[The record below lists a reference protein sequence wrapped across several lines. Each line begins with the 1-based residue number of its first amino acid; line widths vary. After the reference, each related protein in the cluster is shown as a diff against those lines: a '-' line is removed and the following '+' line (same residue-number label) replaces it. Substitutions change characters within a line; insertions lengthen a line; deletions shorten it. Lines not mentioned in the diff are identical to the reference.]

1 MAKKK
6 YYVVWEG
13 RKPGIYESWADCQK
27 QVQGFSGARFKS
39 YPSKGEAQ
47 KAFGEEK
54 SSTGNR
60 AVISEK
66 GNTSHPY
73 IEDSISVDV
82 GSHGNPGLVEY
93 KGVHTKTGEVVFI
106 HEGIEKGTNNMG
118 EFLAIVHA
126 LAFLKDKE
134 SNIPVYS
141 DSQTAMKWVKEKK
154 VKSTLKREKET
165 EEMWSLVERAESWL
179 KQNTYTNPI
188 LKWNTK
194 EWGEIKADYG
204 RKS

>member
-1 MAKKK
+1 
-6 YYVVWEG
+6 
-13 RKPGIYESWADCQK
+13 
-27 QVQGFSGARFKS
+27 
-39 YPSKGEAQ
+39 
-47 KAFGEEK
+47 
-54 SSTGNR
+54 
-60 AVISEK
+60 
-66 GNTSHPY
+66 
-73 IEDSISVDV
+73 
-82 GSHGNPGLVEY
+82 
-93 KGVHTKTGEVVFI
+93 
-106 HEGIEKGTNNMG
+106 MG